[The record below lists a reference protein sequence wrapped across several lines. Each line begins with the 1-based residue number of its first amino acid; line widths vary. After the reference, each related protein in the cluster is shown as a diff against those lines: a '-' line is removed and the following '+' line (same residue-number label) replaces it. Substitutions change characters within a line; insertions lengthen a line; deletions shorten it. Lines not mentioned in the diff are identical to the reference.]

1 MPAFH
6 LLCPH
11 THRTQHP
18 AEPGTSTSL
27 RLGASLLLPLEPLT
41 PGELGEGDDRGPRA
55 AATSGLLTPRDRLV
69 CSRCSRN
76 TD

>member
-11 THRTQHP
+11 THRAQHP
-18 AEPGTSTSL
+18 AEPGTSASL
-27 RLGASLLLPLEPLT
+27 RLGASLLLT

-55 AATSGLLTPRDRLV
+55 AATSAHPQGQIGMQ
-69 CSRCSRN
+69 
-76 TD
+76 